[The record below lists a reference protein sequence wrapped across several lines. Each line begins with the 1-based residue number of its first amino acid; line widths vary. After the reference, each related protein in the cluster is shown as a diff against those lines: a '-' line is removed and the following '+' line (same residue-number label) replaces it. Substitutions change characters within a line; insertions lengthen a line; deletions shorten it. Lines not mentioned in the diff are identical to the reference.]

1 MKKKILTLSILSS
14 ALNINYAHANELIKA
29 TPDCKVNVLGDKS
42 LLTLNCLQIIELS
55 DKDLRGQIEKSVANL
70 VTASQIKPLDKEDGK
85 KGEELEKALLTLK
98 DHVSMVDKNSPEIS
112 YKVKSKILGELLRT
126 GIVEI
131 DKEELERSDNVQL
144 DLNDSIVRELE
155 RRGNIRDV
163 VSRGGTIC
171 F

>member
-1 MKKKILTLSILSS
+1 
-14 ALNINYAHANELIKA
+14 
-29 TPDCKVNVLGDKS
+29 
-42 LLTLNCLQIIELS
+42 
-55 DKDLRGQIEKSVANL
+55 
-70 VTASQIKPLDKEDGK
+70 
-85 KGEELEKALLTLK
+85 LEKALLALK
-98 DHVSMVDKNSPEIS
+98 DDISMVDKDSPQIS

-131 DKEELERSDNVQL
+131 DKNELEISDNVRL

>member
-14 ALNINYAHANELIKA
+14 ALNINYAHANDLVRA
-29 TPDCKVNVLGDKS
+29 APDCKISVLGEKA
-42 LLTLNCLQIIELS
+42 LLSLNCLQITELS
-55 DKDLRGQIEKSVANL
+55 NKGVREEIEKAVANL
-70 VTASQIKPLDKEDGK
+70 VTASQMKPLDKEDGK

-98 DHVSMVDKNSPEIS
+98 DHVSMVDKNNPEIS

-126 GIVEI
+126 GVVEI
-131 DKEELERSDNVQL
+131 DKEEMERSDNVQL

-155 RRGNIRDV
+155 RRGNIHDV

>member
-1 MKKKILTLSILSS
+1 MKKKILTLTILSS
-14 ALNINYAHANELIKA
+14 ALNINYAQANELVRA
-29 TPDCKVNVLGDKS
+29 TPDCKINVLGDKS
-42 LLTLNCLQIIELS
+42 LLSLNCLQVTELS
-55 DKDLRGQIEKSVANL
+55 NKELRGQIEKAVANL
-70 VTASQIKPLDKEDGK
+70 VTASQIKPL
-85 KGEELEKALLTLK
+85 
-98 DHVSMVDKNSPEIS
+98 
-112 YKVKSKILGELLRT
+112 
-126 GIVEI
+126 

>member
-1 MKKKILTLSILSS
+1 MKKQILTLTILSS
-14 ALNINYAHANELIKA
+14 ALNINYAHANELVRA
-29 TPDCKVNVLGDKS
+29 TPDCKINVLGVSSFLS
-42 LLTLNCLQIIELS
+42 LSCLQITELS
-55 DKDLRGQIEKSVANL
+55 DKELRGQIEKAVSDL
-70 VTASQIKPLDKEDGK
+70 ITASQIKPSDKEDEK
-85 KGEELEKALLTLK
+85 KGKELEKTLLKLK
-98 DHVSMVDKNSPEIS
+98 DQVSLIDKNHPEIS

-131 DKEELERSDNVQL
+131 NKEELERSANVEL
-144 DLNDSIVRELE
+144 DLSDSIVRELE